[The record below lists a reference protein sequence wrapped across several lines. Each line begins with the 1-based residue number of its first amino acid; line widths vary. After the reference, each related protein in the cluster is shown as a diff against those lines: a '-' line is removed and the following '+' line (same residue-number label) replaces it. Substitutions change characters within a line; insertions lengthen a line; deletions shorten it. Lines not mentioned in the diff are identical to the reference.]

1 VETLAARLQRVLPYF
16 PAVRS
21 SVWRLGRRLYCAAR
35 GEPLANNIRTNGE
48 AYVQACVAKAVPI
61 ETVLVAVDIGAYQG
75 EWTLS
80 LLKALPAE
88 RRRRGNIKL
97 DLFEP
102 IPTTVGQLRHT
113 IANDQLGSKA
123 QVHCLAMSDKS
134 GEAFIAVM
142 SETGGTNSLHFETAG
157 GRPPGGWIP
166 INTVTLSEFSRQ
178 HGIAHIH
185 LAKCDTEGH
194 DLAVLRGARDLL
206 SARRI
211 DVFQF
216 EYNHRWVFS
225 RSFLKDV
232 FELIDGL
239 SYRLGRIMPAHL
251 EMFESWHPELER
263 FFEANYVLV
272 EVEALRW
279 FDARRG
285 RFNESNTFSSQL
297 PKPAP

>member
-1 VETLAARLQRVLPYF
+1 LAVRLQRVLPYF

-21 SVWRLGRRLYCAAR
+21 SVWRLGRRLYCTAR

-61 ETVLVAVDIGAYQG
+61 ETTLVAVDIGANQG

-80 LLKALPAE
+80 LLGTLPAE
-88 RRRRGNIKL
+88 RRRRGNVKL

-102 IPTTVGQLRHT
+102 VPTTVAHLRRT
-113 IANDQLGSKA
+113 IDNDELGKIA
-123 QVHCLAMSDKS
+123 HVHCLAMSDKS
-134 GEAFIAVM
+134 GEASIAVM

-157 GRPPGGWIP
+157 GMPPGGWVRVD
-166 INTVTLSEFSRQ
+166 TVTLSEFSRR
-178 HGIAHIH
+178 HGIVHIH
-185 LAKCDTEGH
+185 LAKCDSEGH
-194 DLAVLRGARDLL
+194 DLAVLRGAHDLL

-225 RSFLKDV
+225 RSFLRDV
-232 FELIDGL
+232 FGLIDGL
-239 SYRLGRIMPAHL
+239 SYRLGRIMPAHI
-251 EMFESWHPELER
+251 EIFESWHPELER

-279 FDARRG
+279 FDARPG
-285 RFNESNTFSSQL
+285 RFNESNTFSSRL
-297 PKPAP
+297 HKPAP